1 MIGLTL
7 LCIAWVAIIIP
18 IILAAISNTIGQF
31 LLKYMRFLM
40 SYLLAAFTIGELG
53 VIILIFQFIE
63 GLLNLIF

>member
-63 GLLNLIF
+63 RLLNLIF